1 MNVLSANQQ
10 LGMIPRDE
18 SGIEIKYDSKKI
30 NTYKIVKDGDYVI
43 HLRSFQGGFA
53 FSSLDGICSPAY
65 TILRPNSKFL
75 CYSFLKEYFV
85 SSRFIKSLKLVTF
98 GLRDGKS
105 IDVDL
110 WLQTEFRI
118 PSLNEQEKIIVF
130 INTIQKKINII
141 KDKLNVLKKYKEGLC
156 NYFFKIEENDHHQ
169 LKEYVNNYASQ
180 LLTKDIDHNI
190 GEYPV
195 YDASGSPYKNI
206 DFYQQDK
213 DTISIIKY
221 GSGCGRTFISRG
233 YHSILGT
240 MTDLIP
246 NQNVDV
252 YFIYAFTLS
261 KYFKSIVKKY
271 IEIGTTPN
279 LYYSDY
285 SKAIISNKALCSC
298 KSISIIINSIESKEK
313 LLSNELKDLNVI
325 KKNLLNKMFI

>member
-1 MNVLSANQQ
+1 M
-10 LGMIPRDE
+10 
-18 SGIEIKYDSKKI
+18 K
-30 NTYKIVKDGDYVI
+30 
-43 HLRSFQGGFA
+43 
-53 FSSLDGICSPAY
+53 
-65 TILRPNSKFL
+65 NS
-75 CYSFLKEYFV
+75 
-85 SSRFIKSLKLVTF
+85 
-98 GLRDGKS
+98 
-105 IDVDL
+105 
-110 WLQTEFRI
+110 
-118 PSLNEQEKIIVF
+118 
-130 INTIQKKINII
+130 
-141 KDKLNVLKKYKEGLC
+141 
-156 NYFFKIEENDHHQ
+156 
-169 LKEYVNNYASQ
+169 ASQ

-246 NQNVDV
+246 NQNIDV

-285 SKAIISNKALCSC
+285 SKAIISNKALSNC
-298 KSISIIINSIESKEK
+298 KSISIIIDTIESKEK
-313 LLSNELKDLNVI
+313 LLSNELKELNVI
-325 KKNLLNKMFI
+325 KKDLLNKMFI

>member
-1 MNVLSANQQ
+1 MPLSGETPIDISNSAVVPEDNVILGGDLLVISPKKNFDSLFLSYYISNCKKKEIAKKSN
-10 LGMIPRDE
+10 
-18 SGIEIKYDSKKI
+18 GISIIHSHKEDIERLII
-30 NTYKIVKDGDYVI
+30 NYPSYEEQCNI
-43 HLRSFQGGFA
+43 
-53 FSSLDGICSPAY
+53 
-65 TILRPNSKFL
+65 SKF
-75 CYSFLKEYFV
+75 
-85 SSRFIKSLKLVTF
+85 IKLIVIK
-98 GLRDGKS
+98 
-105 IDVDL
+105 I
-110 WLQTEFRI
+110 
-118 PSLNEQEKIIVF
+118 KIILKR
-130 INTIQKKINII
+130 IET
-141 KDKLNVLKKYKEGLC
+141 LKKYKEGLC

-298 KSISIIINSIESKEK
+298 KSISIIINTIESKEK
-313 LLSNELKDLNVI
+313 LLSNELKELNVI
-325 KKNLLNKMFI
+325 KKDLLNKMFI